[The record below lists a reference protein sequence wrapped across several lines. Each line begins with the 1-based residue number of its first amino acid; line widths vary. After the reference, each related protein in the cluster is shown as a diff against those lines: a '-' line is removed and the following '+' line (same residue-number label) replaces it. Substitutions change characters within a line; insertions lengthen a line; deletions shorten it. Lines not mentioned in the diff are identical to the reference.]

1 MKNNNKHVVPNPN
14 GGWDVK
20 SGGIKNGHH
29 ATQKAAIQSANTSAK
44 IERTEVVIH
53 GRDGKFRDKNSYG
66 KDPYPP
72 KG

>member
-1 MKNNNKHVVPNPN
+1 MSKNKHVVKGKS

-20 SGGIKNGHH
+20 SGGVAVANRS
-29 ATQKAAIQSANTSAK
+29 TQKGAIQVANTLAK

-53 GRDGKFRDKNSYG
+53 GRDGKIRDKNSFG

>member
-1 MKNNNKHVVPNPN
+1 MNKNKHVVKGKN

-20 SGGIKNGHH
+20 SGGIAVANQS
-29 ATQKAAIQSANTSAK
+29 TQRDAIQVANHMAK
-44 IERTEVVIH
+44 VDRTEVVIH
-53 GRDGKFRDKNSYG
+53 GRDGKIRDKNSFG